1 MTFNNIHSFLPSE
14 YPGLCLLETDIIEPE
29 LLARKIAEDVSDH
42 NPSFFQG
49 KEPLVYF
56 KMRYTP
62 PYEKFQEIRRLIL
75 QVRQAAGI
83 RSSFQGLVFIDASE
97 YKGHEEEEFFTI
109 FLKYLYDNSRK
120 DALVIV
126 CSQYSEHDIKQLKD
140 ICVRFFPVRNEELF
154 LYQEKLLRDMVYKAC
169 QTQGI
174 TASPEAVSLMTKVL
188 LVPELMPYRSLQLIE
203 RIPREI
209 DYYAGVLDPKS
220 RQSSGISAEIVLSYC
235 SDSGSSICMLA
246 GKTLLTER
254 KLDVDRTL

>member
-1 MTFNNIHSFLPSE
+1 MTFNNIQSFLPSE

-29 LLARKIAEDVSDH
+29 LLARKIAEDVADK
-42 NPSFFQG
+42 NPSYFQG
-49 KEPLVYF
+49 EEPMVYF

-83 RSSFQGLVFIDASE
+83 RSSFQGLVFIDAAE
-97 YKGHEEEEFFTI
+97 FKGHEEEEFFTV

-120 DALVIV
+120 DALVII
-126 CSQYSEHDIKQLKD
+126 CSQYTEHDIKQLKD
-140 ICVRFFPVRNEELF
+140 ICIKYFPVRHEEVS
-154 LYQEKLLRDMVYKAC
+154 LYKEKQLCDLLHETC
-169 QTQGI
+169 QKQGI
-174 TASPEAVSLMTKVL
+174 SASPEAVSLMTKVL

-209 DYYAGVLDPKS
+209 DYYAGVLDSKIH
-220 RQSSGISAEIVLSYC
+220 QSSGISAETVLSYC

-246 GKTLLTER
+246 GKTLFSER
-254 KLDVDRTL
+254 KLDVERTL